1 MTILIPR
8 QVTTHPRGMRL
19 NDYSVILLLMDF
31 NPRTREGYDRSQ
43 FLQCPALRKVLIHAP
58 AGMRHAKPISEITNR
73 KVLIHASMRDATLIT
88 HMANQSNTF

>member
-31 NPRTREGYDRSQ
+31 NPHTREGCDRSQ
-43 FLQCPALRKVLIHAP
+43 FLQCPAL
-58 AGMRHAKPISEITNR
+58 R

>member
-31 NPRTREGYDRSQ
+31 NPRTREGCDRSQ
-43 FLQCPALRKVLIHAP
+43 FLQCPAL
-58 AGMRHAKPISEITNR
+58 R

-88 HMANQSNTF
+88 HMANQSNTKRKNYTY